1 MVDKPAGLL
10 SQGDETGD
18 RSLLDVVADY
28 LRVKYDKPGRA
39 FVGLVHRLD
48 RPVTGLLVLARTSKA
63 ASRLSEQVRQR
74 RMMKRYRAWTT
85 EAPPLGRIV
94 GVVDGKDAALVVV
107 AVRAMASSPFWEVE
121 LELETGRKHQIR
133 LQLSELGCPIVGD
146 VRHGG
151 PAWHDGRAIALQ
163 AGWLSFDHPT
173 RGERLEFAIDV
184 PSAWQPRSGASGQP
198 GSHHRNAN

>member
-1 MVDKPAGLL
+1 VVNKPAGLL

-18 RSLLDVVADY
+18 PSLLEVVADY
-28 LRVKYDKPGRA
+28 LCVKYDKPGRA

-74 RMMKRYRAWTT
+74 HMTKRYRAWTT
-85 EAPPLGRIV
+85 RAPPLGRLV
-94 GVVDGKDAALVVV
+94 GLVDGKDAALVVSS
-107 AVRAMASSPFWEVE
+107 VRALTSTPFWEVE

-133 LQLSELGCPIVGD
+133 LQLSGLGCPIVGD

-163 AGWLSFDHPT
+163 AGWLAFDHPT
-173 RGERLEFAIDV
+173 RGERLEFAIDA
-184 PSAWQPRSGASGQP
+184 PSGWRQRG
-198 GSHHRNAN
+198 